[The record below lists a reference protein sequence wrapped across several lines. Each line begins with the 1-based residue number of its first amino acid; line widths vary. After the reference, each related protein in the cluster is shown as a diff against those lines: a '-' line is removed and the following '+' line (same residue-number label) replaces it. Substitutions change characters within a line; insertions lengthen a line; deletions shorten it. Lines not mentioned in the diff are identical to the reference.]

1 MKTTELLNLSLA
13 ARVAGLVS
21 TCLLLAALST
31 SSARADIVYVTGCIS
46 NCVST
51 TICGNGPNPA
61 INNTLGMLVYNDNV
75 YAAGFT
81 SAKASGAAVADKPI
95 TPGSRYFSN
104 AFSNTVP
111 DSSMLFCVVIAP
123 ELGTPGAVYRLDHT
137 YSSSAGNCSSNIMV
151 GITNFSGCTISA
163 TNTDKFQSRYGN
175 STWQTLTY
183 VTNDPGSATPV
194 LGFYFVDGTVSAG
207 TGNRLEIDTFKFIK
221 FDPCLLVSAPT
232 VTGPIAAGLT
242 NVTVTGISTNATKA
256 TAYQDSG
263 SGMVSI
269 GSLSITS
276 SPAPGTVLIP
286 VSGLVTGARVGAT
299 QTVAG
304 QESCVPTS
312 GALVGQ
318 GANTSLRVALSIRCN
333 TALVGPVGVAA
344 PSPGANIFFL
354 GASAILSGACP
365 DDAMVVYPSNTWQTI
380 TLQRGPDPLT
390 PTNPFVPWN
399 GTLTSLD
406 GNFGALEGIAFAC
419 EGNPGNYDIYIDDL
433 ANGTNG
439 VFESYETNVV
449 GSTWGFSQPGYSG
462 TTSAN
467 LLGSP
472 NSSVITTNTAFTGSK
487 CTRVQWQFVDG
498 ATNKWLRLVHS
509 GNTGVANPMVDLN
522 EPISFK
528 LLLLRPGDP
537 VPPAP
542 VPFQPGNISLRR
554 EGANVVLDWTGSYP
568 LQSSGTVTGGWSDV
582 GVSTGPFTNA
592 IGTGTVFYRLRSN

>member
-1 MKTTELLNLSLA
+1 MKTMKLLNLSLA

-31 SSARADIVYVTGCIS
+31 SSARADIVYVTGCVS

-51 TICGNGPNPA
+51 TVCGNGPNLDYDP
-61 INNTLGMLVYNDNV
+61 NTGVLVYNDNAFGA
-75 YAAGFT
+75 YT
-81 SAKASGAAVADKPI
+81 SAKAGGSGVADKPI
-95 TPGSRYFSN
+95 TPGSRYFG
-104 AFSNTVP
+104 FGFTNTTP
-111 DSSMLFCVVIAP
+111 DVANCIVVAP
-123 ELGTPGAVYRLDHT
+123 TLGVPGAVYRIDHT
-137 YSSSAGNCSSNIMV
+137 YSSTAGNCSSNVIL
-151 GITNFSGCTISA
+151 GITNFAGCTLST
-163 TNTDKFQSRYGN
+163 TNTDKFQSRFGN
-175 STWQTLTY
+175 APNSWSTIGYL
-183 VTNDPGSATPV
+183 TNDPGSSTPM
-194 LGFYFVDGTVSAG
+194 LGFYYVSGTVDAG
-207 TGNRLEIDTFKFIK
+207 LQQRLEVDTFKFIK
-221 FDPCLLVSAPT
+221 LDPCLQVAAPA

-242 NVTVTGISTNATKA
+242 NVTVTGIVTNATKV

-269 GSLSITS
+269 GSLTIST
-276 SPAPGTVLIP
+276 SPAPARVTVP
-286 VSGLVTGARVGAT
+286 VSGLVVGARAGAT
-299 QTVAG
+299 QTVDG

-318 GANTSLRVALSIRCN
+318 GANTSLRVALSIRCKPD
-333 TALVGPVGVAA
+333 LPGPVGVAA

-365 DDAMVVYPSNTWQTI
+365 DDAMVIYPSNAWQTI

-419 EGNPGNYDIYIDDL
+419 EGNPGNFDIYIDDL
-433 ANGTNG
+433 SNGTNG
-439 VFESYETNVV
+439 VFENYETNAV
-449 GSTWGFSQPGYSG
+449 GSTIGFSQPGFSG
-462 TTSAN
+462 TTAAN
-467 LLGSP
+467 LLASP
-472 NSSVITTNTAFTGSK
+472 NSSVITTDTAFTGSK

-498 ATNKWLRLVHS
+498 ATNRWLRLVHS
-509 GNTGVANPMVDLN
+509 GNPGVANPMVDLN

-554 EGANVVLDWTGSYP
+554 EGSNVILSWAGSYP